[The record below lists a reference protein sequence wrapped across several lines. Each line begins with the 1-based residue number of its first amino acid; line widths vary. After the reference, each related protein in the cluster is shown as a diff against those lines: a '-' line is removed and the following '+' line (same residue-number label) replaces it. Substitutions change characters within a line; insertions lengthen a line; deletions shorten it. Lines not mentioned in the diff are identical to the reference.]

1 MDKEQKSIHRL
12 QMYSG
17 VSLRLTGRPLVMTYS
32 GGKDS
37 DLLLHLAQ
45 KAGIPFEAQHS
56 LTTADAPE
64 TIYHVKDTFRR
75 LEEKGI
81 RCDIDRHIQPDG
93 TALTMWNLIPKKQ
106 MPPTRLVRYCCEK
119 LKEGD
124 GKDRVICTG
133 VRWAESAARKRR
145 GTAEVLPGDKKKHLI
160 LNNDN
165 DEDRREFENC
175 QLKGKKVVNPI
186 VDWTTEEVLD
196 YCRTEH
202 ISMNLLY
209 DEGFSRVGCIGCP
222 MAGRH
227 KRERQFLRWPKYK
240 NSYLMAFRRMLEVR
254 SAAGKETKRWPD
266 EYDVFRWW
274 MEEDTLP
281 GQIDILEEAD
291 DG

>member
-1 MDKEQKSIHRL
+1 MDKEQKSIRRL

-81 RCDIDRHIQPDG
+81 ACDIDRHIQTDG

-119 LKEGD
+119 LKEGG

-145 GTAEVLPGDKKKHLI
+145 GAVEVLPDNKKKHLI

-165 DEDRREFENC
+165 DDSRREFENC
-175 QLKGKKVVNPI
+175 QLKGKKVVNPVI
-186 VDWTTEEVLD
+186 DWTTEEVLD
-196 YCRTEH
+196 YCATER
-202 ISMNLLY
+202 IPMNPLY
-209 DEGFSRVGCIGCP
+209 AEGFCRIGCIGCP
-222 MAGRH
+222 MAGKH
-227 KRERQFLRWPKYK
+227 GRERRFLRWPKYK
-240 NSYLMAFRRMLEVR
+240 DNYLRAFRRMLEVR
-254 SAAGKETKRWPD
+254 SAAGKETKRWSD

-281 GQIDILEEAD
+281 GQIDIWEEEN
-291 DG
+291 

>member
-1 MDKEQKSIHRL
+1 MDKEQKSIRRL

-17 VSLRLTGRPLVMTYS
+17 VSVRLTGRPLVMTYS

-45 KAGIPFEAQHS
+45 KAGVPFEARHS

-81 RCDIDRHIQPDG
+81 PCDIDRHIQPDG

-124 GKDRVICTG
+124 GKGRVICTG
-133 VRWAESAARKRR
+133 VRWDESAARKRR
-145 GTAEVLPGDKKKHLI
+145 GAVEVLTGDKKKRLI

-165 DEDRREFENC
+165 GEDRREFENC

-196 YCRTEH
+196 YCAAEQ
-202 ISMNLLY
+202 IQMNPLY
-209 DEGFSRVGCIGCP
+209 EEGFFRVGCIGCP
-222 MAGRH
+222 MAGKH
-227 KRERQFLRWPKYK
+227 GRERQFLRWPKYK
-240 NSYLMAFRRMLEVR
+240 DNYLRAFRRMLEVR
-254 SAAGKETKRWPD
+254 SAAGKETKRWLD

-281 GQIDILEEAD
+281 GQIDIFEEETD
-291 DG
+291 R

>member
-1 MDKEQKSIHRL
+1 MDKEQKSIRRF

-17 VSLRLTGRPLVMTYS
+17 VSLRLTKRPLVLAYS

-45 KAGIPFEAQHS
+45 KAGIPFEVLHN

-75 LEEKGI
+75 LEQKGI
-81 RCDIDRHIQPDG
+81 ACDIDRHIQPDG
-93 TALTMWNLIPKKQ
+93 TALTMWNLIPKKL

-119 LKEGD
+119 LKEGG
-124 GKDRVICTG
+124 GKGRVVCTG
-133 VRWAESAARKRR
+133 VRWAESVARKRR
-145 GTAEVLPGDKKKHLI
+145 GQAEVLPSNKKKNLI

-165 DEDRREFENC
+165 DEARREFENC
-175 QLKGKKVVNPI
+175 QLKGARVVNPI

-196 YCRTEH
+196 YCAAEH
-202 ISMNLLY
+202 IAMNPLY
-209 DEGFSRVGCIGCP
+209 AEGFSRIGCIGCP
-222 MAGRH
+222 LAGKH
-227 KRERQFLRWPKYK
+227 KREHGFLRWPKYK
-240 NSYLMAFRRMLEVR
+240 DSYLRAFRRMLEVR
-254 SAAGKETKRWPD
+254 SAAGKETKRWTD

-281 GQIDILEEAD
+281 GQIDILEEEN
-291 DG
+291 

>member
-1 MDKEQKSIHRL
+1 MDKEQKSIRRL

-37 DLLLHLAQ
+37 DLLLYLAQ

-81 RCDIDRHIQPDG
+81 TCGIDRHIQPDG

-106 MPPTRLVRYCCEK
+106 IPPTRLVRYCCEK
-119 LKEGD
+119 LKEGG
-124 GKDRVICTG
+124 GKGRVICTG
-133 VRWAESAARKRR
+133 VRRDESATRKRR
-145 GTAEVLPGDKKKHLI
+145 GAVEVVTNDRKKKLI

-196 YCRTEH
+196 YCAAER
-202 ISMNLLY
+202 IPMNPLY
-209 DEGFSRVGCIGCP
+209 DEDFDRVGCIGCP
-222 MAGRH
+222 LAGKH
-227 KRERQFLRWPKYK
+227 KREREFLKWPKYK
-240 NSYLMAFRRMLEVR
+240 DNYLRAFRRMLEAR

-281 GQIDILEEAD
+281 GQIDILEETD

>member
-1 MDKEQKSIHRL
+1 MDKEQKSIRRL

-45 KAGIPFEAQHS
+45 RAGIPFEVQHS

-75 LEEKGI
+75 LEEKGVP
-81 RCDIDRHIQPDG
+81 CDIDRHIQSDG

-119 LKEGD
+119 LKEGG
-124 GKDRVICTG
+124 GKGRVICTG
-133 VRWAESAARKRR
+133 ARWAESAARKRR
-145 GTAEVLPGDKKKHLI
+145 GAVEVVTSDIKKKLI

-165 DEDRREFENC
+165 DEARREFENC

-196 YCRTEH
+196 YCAAEH
-202 ISMNLLY
+202 VPMNPLY
-209 DEGFSRVGCIGCP
+209 EEGFCRVGCIGCP
-222 MAGRH
+222 MAGKH
-227 KRERQFLRWPKYK
+227 KREREFLRWPKYK
-240 NSYLMAFRRMLEVR
+240 DNYLRAFRRMLEVR